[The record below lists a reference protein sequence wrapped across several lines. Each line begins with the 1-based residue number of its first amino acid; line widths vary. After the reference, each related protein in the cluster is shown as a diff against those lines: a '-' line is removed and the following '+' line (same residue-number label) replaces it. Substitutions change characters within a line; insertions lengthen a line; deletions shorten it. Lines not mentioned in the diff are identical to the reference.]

1 MALRIDSSQNRNLY
15 VGTGTEVA
23 VNDGNA
29 IITGNVGIGT
39 TTPGAP
45 LTLNGNGQ
53 SNNYSGVL
61 RIFNTYATGPW
72 SHIAL
77 PDSLSSTS
85 SSNNFYLIGR
95 GNNYTDR
102 VMSFHIPTDGD
113 YGSGAQPKF
122 GFYNTGAVLLHSIE
136 AETGTSYFK
145 GNVGIGTT
153 SPNADLSIGKNG
165 NATGGNIQL
174 GVDTNNTNKYC
185 SITTKAYAS
194 NTQTKG
200 FVNVASQAY
209 ADNNHTFIGGGI
221 AELDA
226 SNQIRFYTAS
236 GVNIT
241 SGTERM
247 RIDSAGAIKFNAYG
261 SGAFP
266 GTEAY
271 RLGVDSS
278 GNVIEITD
286 GGGTVTGSGAAT
298 QVAFWDTNTSLSGNS
313 NLYWD
318 STNNHLGI
326 GDTTPGSRL
335 KVSSGTSETSI
346 YTVDIY
352 HTRNNPD
359 VGTHAMRLNMDL
371 SGADNTTAD
380 RLNSGLLVDID
391 SSANGDGSN
400 EHRIYGVNTAVH
412 FTGFSDIVRGG
423 SFLAESNYTS
433 GKTAQLV
440 GVYGNAVHDAND
452 TAGGVSNM
460 YGVYGNSAIQDKG
473 DIDNAFGAFGY
484 VTIQNSR
491 TEDVDVTKGVEG
503 EVEINAETA
512 LNYGNMIAISGI
524 IDNNEGSTPNFG
536 NQYLFKGDY
545 QGTKGANAYGIWTEG
560 DKNYFSGNVGI
571 GTSTPSALLHV
582 KGGDGVTGV
591 IKVEGG
597 NNNVAA
603 EGEINSQ
610 IDFGSND
617 ASVWSSGNI
626 GGRIASVTEATNGA
640 LVGMAFSTFKQG
652 TASPDL
658 LSEKVRIRNNG
669 DVGIGTPSPGAKLDV
684 NGAANIKGTA
694 NFAPVLTLGTA
705 GAINAV
711 INSADEMFFNI
722 DSDNNQTNA
731 AFWFGHN
738 STQGNTASNLMIIK
752 DNGRVG
758 IGITNPAVP
767 LDVEGKIRSND
778 SNSGDYLEIFC
789 DGSVSGYNYITTSAN
804 DLLVAPQSGGL
815 LVQGENYGS
824 GFDGRIQVYNALN
837 AAVKVKLHSNG
848 DSYLN
853 GGNVGINQS
862 APLTRLD
869 IIGSL
874 GSGSTAQQSNIKTA
888 TPSAGSTAVFRNG
901 GNSSITI
908 QGDNQVSS
916 NTFAS
921 LNFGIWSDMTDGQ
934 IIYSFQDQFMSF
946 STANSEKLRIESGGE
961 VGINTI
967 SPSATLHLKAIASNG
982 VPFKLEGHPSTTVEQ
997 MLIITSKAFNSSDA
1011 WYNLVTQAGDGA
1023 GGATN
1028 TCIIER
1034 DGDLRNKN
1042 NSYGQISDSRLKE
1055 NITDATPKLDDVMK
1069 VKVKNFNFI
1078 GEDLKQ
1084 IGVVAQELEEVF
1096 PGLVKEDKQ
1105 PDVNGK
1111 EGGIYKSVKYSVLVP
1126 ILLKAMQEQQDQI
1139 EDLKTRITQL
1149 EN

>member
-1 MALRIDSSQNRNLY
+1 MSTGKTYSTKYLLDSNNNRGAEGQILSTTSTGIDWVDANT
-15 VGTGTEVA
+15 VPGTGLWLA
-23 VNDGNA
+23 SGNDIYN
-29 IITGNVGIGT
+29 
-39 TTPGAP
+39 
-45 LTLNGNGQ
+45 
-53 SNNYSGVL
+53 SNS
-61 RIFNTYATGPW
+61 
-72 SHIAL
+72 
-77 PDSLSSTS
+77 
-85 SSNNFYLIGR
+85 
-95 GNNYTDR
+95 
-102 VMSFHIPTDGD
+102 
-113 YGSGAQPKF
+113 
-122 GFYNTGAVLLHSIE
+122 
-136 AETGTSYFK
+136 

-153 SPNADLSIGKNG
+153 SPGAKLHVASSSPIIQTQDTDGTNQIGRMYQLNSDLVLSSR
-165 NATGGNIQL
+165 
-174 GVDTNNTNKYC
+174 NNT
-185 SITTKAYAS
+185 SRGSFSLQSS
-194 NTQTKG
+194 N
-200 FVNVASQAY
+200 
-209 ADNNHTFIGGGI
+209 
-221 AELDA
+221 
-226 SNQIRFYTAS
+226 
-236 GVNIT
+236 
-241 SGTERM
+241 GTDTVERM
-247 RIDSAGAIKFNAYG
+247 RIDSSGNVGIGTNSPYTGAITGRRVLHIN
-261 SGAFP
+261 
-266 GTEAY
+266 GTSSALLA
-271 RLGVDSS
+271 LGVGNALSYLYHDGSNLQITNLAAAGGDIIIQNNGAERMRIDSS
-278 GNVIEITD
+278 GNVGIGTAGPGAKLHVYSATGRSFEVDQSTPNITVLKND
-286 GGGTVTGSGAAT
+286 YALEL
-298 QVAFWDTNTSLSGNS
+298 LSGNGYDLKLNANGS
-313 NLYWD
+313 
-318 STNNHLGI
+318 STYGNITFITNSSEKMRVTSAGNVGI
-326 GDTTPGSRL
+326 GTTSPARKLSVENSSSSIIADFKYSAAAYSSIDLSNNVSFARL
-335 KVSSGTSETSI
+335 SSVNSDLLLSPAGVEKMRVTSSGNVGIGTSTPNAKL
-346 YTVDIY
+346 DIQ
-352 HTRNNPD
+352 
-359 VGTHAMRLNMDL
+359 GTQGQLFSVTDDL
-371 SGADNTTAD
+371 SGEIFAVADISGVPIMTV
-380 RLNSGLLVDID
+380 NS
-391 SSANGDGSN
+391 S
-400 EHRIYGVNTAVH
+400 
-412 FTGFSDIVRGG
+412 
-423 SFLAESNYTS
+423 
-433 GKTAQLV
+433 
-440 GVYGNAVHDAND
+440 
-452 TAGGVSNM
+452 GVS
-460 YGVYGNSAIQDKG
+460 
-473 DIDNAFGAFGY
+473 
-484 VTIQNSR
+484 
-491 TEDVDVTKGVEG
+491 
-503 EVEINAETA
+503 
-512 LNYGNMIAISGI
+512 
-524 IDNNEGSTPNFG
+524 
-536 NQYLFKGDY
+536 
-545 QGTKGANAYGIWTEG
+545 
-560 DKNYFSGNVGI
+560 YFDGKVGI